1 MIASPLRFLAS
12 VRDAAEARMAAARG
26 ADIVDCKEPDRGAL
40 GAVPLTAQRQIL
52 AALGSRRPI
61 VSATVGDLPLEAHS
75 LAGAIRQTAAVGV
88 DIVKFGVF
96 AAAERSQ
103 EGLRLLDA
111 LLRTQP
117 SPVPL
122 VAVLLADRI
131 NDIDA
136 LCALAGQAL
145 RVHGVSGVML
155 DTVAKGDGTS
165 RGRSLPEI
173 FPVDALRRFVKA
185 VHAAGASAGL
195 AGALRVE
202 QIAMLETTGADVLG
216 FRGAL
221 CGGMRTSALE
231 PAAVAGVGAQIA
243 LANAVRK
250 SRALAS
256 KTTEVRIWGS
266 DLASSG

>member
-1 MIASPLRFLAS
+1 
-12 VRDAAEARMAAARG
+12 MAAALG
-26 ADIVDCKEPDRGAL
+26 ADIVDCKEPAYGAL
-40 GAVPLTAQRQIL
+40 GAVPQAALRQIL
-52 AALGSRRPI
+52 AALGGGRPI
-61 VSATVGDLPLEAHS
+61 VSATVGDLPMDAHL
-75 LAGAIRQTAAVGV
+75 LAGAIRQTAAIGV

-96 AAAERSQ
+96 TAGEQAQ
-103 EGLRLLDA
+103 EGLRMLDA

-117 SPVPL
+117 APVPL

-131 NDIDA
+131 NGIDA
-136 LCALAGQAL
+136 LCALAGQVM
-145 RVHGVSGVML
+145 RVHGVCGVML
-155 DTVAKGDGTS
+155 DTVAKGDGAS

-173 FPVDALRRFVKA
+173 FPVDALQRFVQ
-185 VHAAGASAGL
+185 VIHAAGFSAGL
-195 AGALRVE
+195 AGALRAE
-202 QIAMLETTGADVLG
+202 QIAMLETTGVDVLG

-231 PAAVAGVGAQIA
+231 PAAVTGLVAQIG

-256 KTTEVRIWGS
+256 KTTVVRTWGS